1 MTSEPQLATQ
11 LFAARRP
18 VTLGL
23 LTVAVLLGGTLGWGG
38 LASISGAVIAPG
50 RVDVE
55 SRAQAVEHVDGG
67 KVKAVLVRNSDRVAA
82 GDVLIRLDDRQI
94 RSEEAILEAELAEL
108 TARRNRLEAELRD
121 SETIR
126 WDAELLAL
134 AGNKEGSCEGADVL
148 DESCKIH
155 AMMDGQ
161 RRLLEA
167 RQASRAGLIAQLRE
181 RVTQTERQA
190 GSLEA
195 QAEAITRQ
203 IGFLARELEGYR
215 ELYEKQIARLP
226 DLMARE
232 RETANLEGQAGD
244 VGARISAA
252 RSRIAEGELQIL
264 QIHAQRIEQAE
275 AEAREVQAKENEIR
289 ERLASVRDRL
299 EGMEIRAP
307 VEGEVFDMRVFA
319 SAEVVRPGEPVLRI
333 LPDGASLLVRAHVAP
348 IHIDQVWRGQEAAVH
363 FPAFTQRTTPV
374 FEGQV
379 LGVAADAS
387 EDERT
392 GLSWYEIEVAIGTAI
407 GSQRDASM
415 PDRVD
420 EAGNAITSWAAG
432 ALAAAR
438 EWLPGTHEPAD
449 GAEAE
454 ATPAPAAREA
464 DSGRSAHGSLF
475 ALSPGMPAEVHLRTG
490 ERSPLSYLF
499 KPLTDYFS
507 RALRE
512 E

>member
-1 MTSEPQLATQ
+1 MTEGRQAITR
-11 LFAARRP
+11 LFSARRP
-18 VTLGL
+18 VAFGL
-23 LTVAVLLGGTLGWGG
+23 LTVAVLLGGTLGWGT
-38 LASISGAVIAPG
+38 LASIAGAVIAPG

-55 SRAQAVEHVDGG
+55 SRAQAVEHVNGG
-67 KVKAVLVRNSDRVAA
+67 KVEAVLARNGDRVAV
-82 GDVLIRLDDRQI
+82 GDVLIRLDDKQI

-121 SETIR
+121 SDTIH
-126 WDAELLAL
+126 WDAGLLAL
-134 AGNKEGSCEGADVL
+134 AGKEEESCRAADVQ
-148 DESCKIH
+148 DEACRLH
-155 AMMDGQ
+155 VMMDGQ

-167 RQASRAGLIAQLRE
+167 RRASRTGLIAQLRE

-190 GSLEA
+190 ASLEA

-203 IGFLARELEGYR
+203 IEFLARELEGYR
-215 ELYEKQIARLP
+215 ELYEKQITRLP

-232 RETANLEGQAGD
+232 REAANLEGQAGD
-244 VGARISAA
+244 VGARIAAA

-275 AEAREVQAKENEIR
+275 AEIRDVQAAENEVR
-289 ERLASVRDRL
+289 ERLDSVRDRL
-299 EGMEIRAP
+299 DGTEIRAP
-307 VEGEVFDMRVFA
+307 VAGEVFDMRVFA
-319 SAEVVRPGEPVLRI
+319 AAEVVRPGEPVLRI
-333 LPDGASLLVRAHVAP
+333 LPDGGQLLVRAHVAP
-348 IHIDQVWRGQEAAVH
+348 IDIDQVWRGQEAAVH

-374 FEGQV
+374 FEGRV

-387 EDERT
+387 EDART
-392 GLSWYEIEVAIGTAI
+392 GLSWYEIEVAIGDAIRLPRSPSTPDQVEETGGMIAGWASGAWTA
-407 GSQRDASM
+407 
-415 PDRVD
+415 
-420 EAGNAITSWAAG
+420 
-432 ALAAAR
+432 ALR
-438 EWLPGTHEPAD
+438 WLPTRRDPTDLTETP
-449 GAEAE
+449 
-454 ATPAPAAREA
+454 PAPAVRTIDPDRPVHA
-464 DSGRSAHGSLF
+464 SLF